1 MIPIKYTQKLPCL
14 LLTGWSFIFPS
25 SVLADHASASNGE
38 IISPKTIN
46 LSQNQLGSS
55 ANLLASSVDSTVK
68 PATEINEISHRTT
81 ILILVGVEKRGSE
94 VNVKGIGSGSLIA
107 KQGNTCIAVTNRHV
121 VLDSDTGELSAPM
134 LIKTYDDEIHA
145 VGDVDFFKTED
156 LAIVQFECTQ
166 NYQPISLAQYPLSRG
181 QEVYLSGYPPSLG
194 VISRQFTSGAISTI
208 LKQEQARDGYTVGYT
223 NVSQEGMSGGQVLD
237 VAGRLVAIHGAGA
250 LDASGQKT
258 GFNYG
263 IPVST
268 LLRRL
273 SQAGLN
279 YSYQISNSLPQEP
292 ASGNTIPSEP
302 VSRSDPRDR
311 VNVSD
316 LCAEAPNPSCLF

>member
-1 MIPIKYTQKLPCL
+1 MIPIKLTQKLACL
-14 LLTGWSFIFPS
+14 LLTGWSFILPNT
-25 SVLADHASASNGE
+25 VLASEIPESQAKLTRKVDEESSNSSTQ
-38 IISPKTIN
+38 IIARGI
-46 LSQNQLGSS
+46 
-55 ANLLASSVDSTVK
+55 DSTIK
-68 PATEINEISHRTT
+68 PGTEINEISHKTT
-81 ILILVGVEKRGSE
+81 LLFLIIDD
-94 VNVKGIGSGSLIA
+94 KGESIINHGSGSLIA
-107 KQGNTCIAVTNRHV
+107 KQGDTCIAVTNRHV
-121 VLDSDTGELSAPM
+121 VLSEEGEVSNM
-134 LIKTYDDEIHA
+134 VVRTYDEEIHP
-145 VGDVDFFKTED
+145 VEEEEVRWMQSED
-156 LAIVQFECTQ
+156 LAIVKFECTQ
-166 NYQPISLAQYPLSRG
+166 NYQPIPLAQYPLSRG

-223 NVSQEGMSGGQVLD
+223 NVTQGGMSGGQVLD
-237 VAGRLVAIHGAGA
+237 AAGRLVAIHGAGA

-273 SQAGLN
+273 SQKGLN

-292 ASGNTIPSEP
+292 ASGNPVSSEP
-302 VSRSDPRDR
+302 VPRSDPRDR

-316 LCAEAPNPSCLF
+316 LCADSPTPNCLF

>member
-1 MIPIKYTQKLPCL
+1 MIPIKLTQKLACL
-14 LLTGWSFIFPS
+14 LLTGWSFILPNT
-25 SVLADHASASNGE
+25 VLASEIPESQAKLTRKVDEESSNSSTQ
-38 IISPKTIN
+38 IIARGI
-46 LSQNQLGSS
+46 
-55 ANLLASSVDSTVK
+55 DSTIK

-81 ILILVGVEKRGSE
+81 ILIYVGVEKRGSD
-94 VNVKGIGSGSLIA
+94 VNIKGIGSGSLIA

-121 VLDSDTGELSAPM
+121 VLDSETEELLAPM
-134 LIKTYDDEIHA
+134 LIRTHDDEIHA
-145 VGDVDFFKTED
+145 VGEVTSFKTED

-166 NYQPISLAQYPLSRG
+166 NYQPIPLAQYPLSRG
-181 QEVYLSGYPPSLG
+181 QEVYLSGYPPAQSFGG

-208 LKQEQARDGYTVGYT
+208 LKQEQARYGYTVGYT
-223 NVSQEGMSGGQVLD
+223 NVTQGGMSGGQVLD
-237 VAGRLVAIHGAGA
+237 AAGRLVAIHGWGDRDGA
-250 LDASGQKT
+250 GQKT

-292 ASGNTIPSEP
+292 ASGNPVSSEP
-302 VSRSDPRDR
+302 VPRSDPRDR

-316 LCAEAPNPSCLF
+316 LCADSPNPNCLF